1 MAREPSAAEGE
12 LCQLRPMGGNLSPGV
27 WHLRCGG
34 PNFHAI
40 LIFHCWLPY
49 HPRPTHQVGIR
60 TPFSPESLATCS
72 SSGLEAGSISFLAA
86 PALL

>member
-27 WHLRCGG
+27 RRLRCGG

-40 LIFHCWLPY
+40 LIFYLGFHTTRALP
-49 HPRPTHQVGIR
+49 IK
-60 TPFSPESLATCS
+60 
-72 SSGLEAGSISFLAA
+72 LEFERHFLQEALV
-86 PALL
+86 PALPQALRPV